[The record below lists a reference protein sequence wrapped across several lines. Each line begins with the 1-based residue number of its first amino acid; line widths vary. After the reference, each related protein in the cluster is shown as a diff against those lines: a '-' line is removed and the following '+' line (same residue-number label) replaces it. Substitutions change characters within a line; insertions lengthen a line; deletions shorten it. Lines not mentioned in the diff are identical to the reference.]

1 MVPWRKM
8 VKIRKGAKK
17 GQKGKSARKLGKE
30 VKSINILICSTIPYQ
45 MGRKLYSQRLPPRPY
60 YIVHGP
66 TPPWA
71 LGHAQKNG
79 ARLRK
84 ELQKPCFDSIHIM
97 VLCRDS
103 TSTFGEFTMSKW
115 NQYFPVIKGRR

>member
-71 LGHAQKNG
+71 LAHARGREKSCKSP
-79 ARLRK
+79 ALI
-84 ELQKPCFDSIHIM
+84 L
-97 VLCRDS
+97 S
-103 TSTFGEFTMSKW
+103 TSWYYAGTRLVLLGSL
-115 NQYFPVIKGRR
+115 P